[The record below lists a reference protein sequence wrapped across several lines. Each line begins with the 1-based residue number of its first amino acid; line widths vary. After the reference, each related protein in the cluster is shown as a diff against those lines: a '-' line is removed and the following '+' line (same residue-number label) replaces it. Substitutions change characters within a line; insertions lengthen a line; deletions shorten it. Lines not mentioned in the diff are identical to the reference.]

1 MFFTSL
7 KDAIYYKNR
16 HSTSFRKLLKV
27 VKCTK
32 LSDGK
37 TTNGYTVVMK

>member
-32 LSDGK
+32 LSDDK
-37 TTNGYTVVMK
+37 PIKGYTVVMK